1 MIRVAL
7 VMVFGALISGCSSL
21 NGPLDGAL
29 GGDSEGA
36 AGSEVEVIEVSEIE
50 SVSAG
55 SAAAGEHIEGE
66 HLAVGQTGMQ
76 TTEVPMNSY
85 GTATAGMEPPSQ
97 RLFFFGFD
105 SSSINAEDLAAVQ
118 AHALYL
124 LSNPVMIVRLE
135 GHADER
141 GSREY
146 NLALGE
152 RRAQTM
158 SDLLVAEG
166 VSPGQIEIIS
176 YGEEKPL
183 EAGHEEA
190 FWAQNRRVELS
201 YPQ

>member
-1 MIRVAL
+1 MKRIAVVVMASVL
-7 VMVFGALISGCSSL
+7 VSGCSSL
-21 NGPLDGAL
+21 NESLDSAL
-29 GGDSEGA
+29 GG
-36 AGSEVEVIEVSEIE
+36 GSSDEPAEVEVIEISDAE

-55 SAAAGEHIEGE
+55 SAMEGE
-66 HLAVGQTGMQ
+66 SIQGEQVAFESGMQ
-76 TTEVPMNSY
+76 ETAAPMAANGLSVP
-85 GTATAGMEPPSQ
+85 TQ

-105 SSSINAEDLAAVQ
+105 SSAVGAEDLAVVQ
-118 AHALYL
+118 AHAAYL
-124 LSNPVMIVRLE
+124 INNPVMIVRLE

-152 RRAQTM
+152 RRAQTL

-166 VSPGQIEIIS
+166 VNSGQIEIIS

-183 EAGHEEA
+183 EEGHEEA
-190 FWAQNRRVELS
+190 FWAQNRRVELT

>member
-1 MIRVAL
+1 MKRIAVVVMASAL
-7 VMVFGALISGCSSL
+7 VSGCSSL
-21 NGPLDGAL
+21 NESLNGAL
-29 GGDSEGA
+29 GGGSSDEA
-36 AGSEVEVIEVSEIE
+36 AEVEVIEISDAE

-55 SAAAGEHIEGE
+55 SATQDEAVQGEQV
-66 HLAVGQTGMQ
+66 AFADGMQ
-76 TTEVPMNSY
+76 EAEAPMAAASDN
-85 GTATAGMEPPSQ
+85 GLNAPTQ

-105 SSSINAEDLAAVQ
+105 SSAVSPEDLAVVQ
-118 AHALYL
+118 SHAAYL
-124 LSNPVMIVRLE
+124 INNPVMIVRLE

-152 RRAQTM
+152 RRAQTL

-166 VSPGQIEIIS
+166 VNSGQIEIIS

-183 EAGHEEA
+183 EMGHEEA
-190 FWAQNRRVELS
+190 FWAQNRRVELT

>member
-1 MIRVAL
+1 MKRVAVVIAMGML
-7 VMVFGALISGCSSL
+7 VSGCSGL
-21 NGPLDGAL
+21 NESFDSAL
-29 GGDSEGA
+29 GGGSGEGA
-36 AGSEVEVIEVSEIE
+36 SEVEVIEVGEME

-55 SAAAGEHIEGE
+55 SAAQGENVQGEQVMVQDIQQVEAPMAAESMGGAAAG
-66 HLAVGQTGMQ
+66 A
-76 TTEVPMNSY
+76 P
-85 GTATAGMEPPSQ
+85 AQ

-105 SSSINAEDLAAVQ
+105 SSAVSQEDLVVVQ
-118 AHALYL
+118 AHAAYL
-124 LSNPVMIVRLE
+124 INHPVMMVRLE

-152 RRAQTM
+152 RRAQTL

-166 VSPGQIEIIS
+166 VNSGQIEIIS

-183 EAGHEEA
+183 EIGHEEA
-190 FWAQNRRVELS
+190 FWAQNRRVELT